1 MNPEVQKDLQSIN
14 NARAQGKLATIRVY
28 LGLAG
33 PGWLQSAVTL
43 GGGSLAGSLYL
54 GILAGTSMLW
64 LQPLAMILGIIMLSV
79 ISYVTLS
86 TGEPPFQTVRKH
98 ISPFLA
104 WAWLAA
110 TVMANLVWSM
120 PQFSLGSAA
129 VRQNLMPTVFG
140 SEAMP
145 DFWSKLIIGLAMAG
159 IAVSVVW
166 KYGQGSTGVRL
177 FENILKGVVAVIV
190 LCFVG
195 VVVRLTM
202 AGDMISWGQVFKGYL
217 PNADLFTT
225 PAAGYQTVLGQM
237 DSAARSFW
245 TEMILNQQRDVMI
258 ATVATAVGINMTFLM
273 PYILLAKGWTR
284 EFRGLASFDLST
296 GLLIPFAIATS
307 CVVIAAASQFHAQ
320 PAPGLL
326 GELDGDGQAIVAPA
340 HIQGSYNRLIQSRVG
355 AASSE
360 LSSESL
366 PLAERQVAAMLAK
379 RDAFDLA
386 NALTPMTGTV
396 FSQFIFGFGVL
407 AMTLSTIVILML
419 MNGFAISEAFGA
431 PKNGIVFKIGTLMPL
446 VGILGPFL
454 WSKAAFWLA
463 VPTSVFGMCLL
474 PIAYVSFFLLM
485 NSRKALGSE
494 RPAGPRR
501 LLWNSLMTLSIGL
514 ATIGSLSGI
523 WAKTRWVG
531 ITSLVILIALALVV
545 HAGRKRNPTAQ
556 SQF

>member
-14 NARAQGKLATIRVY
+14 EAKARGKFATVRVY
-28 LGLAG
+28 LGLTG

-64 LQPLAMILGIIMLSV
+64 LQPLAMIFGIIMLSA

-98 ISPFLA
+98 ISPILA

-110 TVMANLVWSM
+110 TVIANLVWSM
-120 PQFSLGSAA
+120 PQFSLGGAA
-129 VRQNLMPTVFG
+129 VRQNLMPSVFG
-140 SEAMP
+140 AEAMP
-145 DFWSKLIIGLAMAG
+145 AFWGKLIVGLAMAV

-166 KYGQGSTGVRL
+166 KYGEGSKGVRL
-177 FENILKGVVAVIV
+177 FETILKGIVAVIV

-202 AGDMISWGQVFKGYL
+202 AGDVISWAQVFKGYL
-217 PNADLFTT
+217 PNANLFTT
-225 PAAGYQTVLGQM
+225 PAPGYETILSQM
-237 DSAARSFW
+237 DPSARSFW
-245 TEMILNQQRDVMI
+245 TEMILDQQRDVMI
-258 ATVATAVGINMTFLM
+258 ATVGTAVGINMTFLM

-284 EFRGLASFDLST
+284 GFRGLASFDLST
-296 GLLIPFAIATS
+296 GLLIPFTIATS
-307 CVVIAAASQFHAQ
+307 CVVIAASSQFHAR

-326 GELDGDGQAIVAPA
+326 GEMDEYGQAMVAPA
-340 HIQGSYNRLIQSRVG
+340 HIQGSYNRLIQARVDT
-355 AASSE
+355 APAEMSAE
-360 LSSESL
+360 TL
-366 PLAERQVAAMLAK
+366 PLPERQAAAMLAK

-386 NALTPMTGTV
+386 NALTPLTGTV
-396 FSQFIFGFGVL
+396 FSQFVFGFGVL

-431 PKNGIVFKIGTLMPL
+431 PKNGIVFKMGTLMPL

-485 NSRKALGSE
+485 NSRKALGNE
-494 RPAGPRR
+494 RPTGPRR
-501 LLWNSLMTLSIGL
+501 WRWNSLMALSIGL

-531 ITSLVILIALALVV
+531 ITSLVILIALALVL
-545 HAGRKRNPTAQ
+545 HAGRRKKSTPQ
-556 SQF
+556 